1 MKISVHK
8 APPTSH
14 RQRKAPPSK
23 YAEAH
28 QALANLPAGEWL
40 KIEFDNETELRR
52 VSQSLRKSAGKAQIK
67 IKTVK
72 PDRAKAELWVTKL
85 ADQ

>member
-8 APPTSH
+8 APPTSQ

-52 VSQSLRKSAGKAQIK
+52 VSQSLRGSAKKERIGIR
-67 IKTVK
+67 IVK
-72 PDRAKAELWVTKL
+72 PDRAKTELWVTKT
-85 ADQ
+85 AH